1 MFMSNLTHFL
11 LGKKK
16 EIWINILQ
24 LNKNKLSRWSRIC
37 CDHFDPND
45 LITKSGFV
53 RLKENAKPLAI
64 PRSSKDVKE
73 VVGTKA
79 CPSPSDSHNLNFE
92 TKEFLTGRQ
101 ISSSSV
107 SVNELCLP
115 QKLMNSWARKISKG
129 VLQIEN

>member
-1 MFMSNLTHFL
+1 MPFRYLVCGRRSSKSETLSLF
-11 LGKKK
+11 KFPFDEEKQ
-16 EIWINILQ
+16 EIWIYILQ

-45 LITKSGFV
+45 VIMKSSFV

-79 CPSPSDSHNLNFE
+79 LPSPSDTHNLNFE
-92 TKEFLTGRQ
+92 LLA
-101 ISSSSV
+101 
-107 SVNELCLP
+107 VN
-115 QKLMNSWARKISKG
+115 
-129 VLQIEN
+129 